1 MGKAILKSANFNS
14 IRGIISV
21 PLLSKRK
28 QERSYYKSEIIAS
41 QQLKLFKNM
50 YTNYLKGIIDTPSL
64 DLADQSDR
72 LKIIKNVFET
82 QASLKKTKE
91 HFLYINI

>member
-1 MGKAILKSANFNS
+1 
-14 IRGIISV
+14 
-21 PLLSKRK
+21 
-28 QERSYYKSEIIAS
+28 
-41 QQLKLFKNM
+41 M
-50 YTNYLKGIIDTPSL
+50 YTNYLKGIIDTPPL

>member
-1 MGKAILKSANFNS
+1 MHPESKCGITKSNPDTNS
-14 IRGIISV
+14 NIS
-21 PLLSKRK
+21 
-28 QERSYYKSEIIAS
+28 
-41 QQLKLFKNM
+41 LKLFKNM

-72 LKIIKNVFET
+72 LKIIKNAFET